1 MEKRKLV
8 KIKFVDDTEED
19 FILLSN
25 MEHAY
30 LVHRVD
36 RPVFLLLAKTFVR
49 TVTELK
55 QKRK

>member
-1 MEKRKLV
+1 M
-8 KIKFVDDTEED
+8 KIKLVDDTEED

-36 RPVFLLLAKTFVR
+36 RPAFLLLAKTFVR

>member
-25 MEHAY
+25 MEHVY

-36 RPVFLLLAKTFVR
+36 QPAFLLLAKTFVR

>member
-25 MEHAY
+25 MEHVY
-30 LVHRVD
+30 LVHRTD
-36 RPVFLLLAKTFVR
+36 RPAFLLLAKTFVR

-55 QKRK
+55 HKRK